1 MKRTGAST
9 NGPIRQRPPH
19 SVNLVDDASLRSTLL
34 YYCNAFKSKGIQW
47 IESKPGIDGVIII
60 EAFSLEKHCSQ

>member
-1 MKRTGAST
+1 MKQRGAST

-34 YYCNAFKSKGIQW
+34 QRLQSEGIQW
-47 IESKPGIDGVIII
+47 IESEPGIDGVIII

>member
-1 MKRTGAST
+1 MKRTRAST

-34 YYCNAFKSKGIQW
+34 YYCNAFKARESSGSK
-47 IESKPGIDGVIII
+47 
-60 EAFSLEKHCSQ
+60 ASLELMV